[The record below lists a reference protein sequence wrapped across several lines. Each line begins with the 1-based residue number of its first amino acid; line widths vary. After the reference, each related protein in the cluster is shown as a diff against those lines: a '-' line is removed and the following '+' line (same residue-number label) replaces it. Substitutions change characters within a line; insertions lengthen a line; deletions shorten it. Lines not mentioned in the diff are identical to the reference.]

1 MKTNGRFS
9 QITLGV
15 TLILLAVLGVY
26 IANRT
31 YHYET
36 IVKGILGFVILYL
49 LFFYI
54 RYSKIDASLD
64 MMLSD
69 SRIHKYLIYAFIGPG
84 IAFWAMGGIFDM
96 IAFLVKTWSIF

>member
-1 MKTNGRFS
+1 MKTNGRFA
-9 QITLGV
+9 QFILGA
-15 TLILLAVLGVY
+15 TLILLSVLGVY

-31 YHYET
+31 YHYEI
-36 IVKGILGFVILYL
+36 IVKGILGFVVLYL

-69 SRIHKYLIYAFIGPG
+69 SKIHKYLIYAFIGPG

-96 IAFLVKTWSIF
+96 ISLLLKTWSSF